1 MSPTVTVTT
10 TENGILVAICGE
22 VTGRAGCIR
31 PGIEAAMRG
40 LGPGSEVVVDLAHC
54 PGLGVDGVGLLRAVY
69 ALLPPFSDLEIRAG
83 RLVAPLLRNLF
94 CRAARDKF
102 GAVICAVD
110 GSVVRPIEPERIV
123 TVG

>member
-10 TENGILVAICGE
+10 TETGIIVVICGE
-22 VTGRAGCIR
+22 VTGRAGCLR
-31 PGIEAAMRG
+31 PGIEVAMRG
-40 LGPGSEVVVDLAHC
+40 LRPGSEVVVDLAGC

-69 ALLPPFSDLEIRAG
+69 ALLPPFSGIEIRAG

-94 CRAARDKF
+94 CRAARNKH
-102 GAVICAVD
+102 GAVICAAD
-110 GSVVRPIEPERIV
+110 GSVVRAIEPERIL